1 VQSSPALV
9 ILSAV
14 VRQHK
19 KPNMKLFCIII
30 LYSFIPGGLI
40 GQINCVDFNDYDSS
54 QVWIKGII
62 KLDKEA
68 QKDSALQ
75 RIKCERI
82 LGEDSVN
89 FSLICII
96 DGLIANAI
104 PDYRDSLLKRIDSQN
119 MELIGS
125 LCEMKGVYPEKCEL
139 GFLLISGLEK
149 PVINNISNLTI
160 KGIERKK
167 GTISITIKSLKSDEF
182 DFKIEDFQNTENSK
196 TVKKH
201 LKKGTNRM
209 KFSVDNELKLI
220 TILDDENKL
229 IMIK

>member
-1 VQSSPALV
+1 
-9 ILSAV
+9 
-14 VRQHK
+14 
-19 KPNMKLFCIII
+19 MKLFCILI
-30 LYSFIPGGLI
+30 LISLIPIGLN
-40 GQINCVDFNDYDSS
+40 GQTNCLDFNDYESS
-54 QVWIKGII
+54 QVWIKEII

-82 LGEDSVN
+82 IGEQNVK

-96 DGLIANAI
+96 DGLIAYKI
-104 PDYRDSLLKRIDSQN
+104 PDNRDSFLNRIDSQD

-125 LCEMKGVYPEKCEL
+125 LCEMKGTYPEKCEL
-139 GFLLISGLEK
+139 GMLLISGLEK
-149 PVINNISNLTI
+149 PVINNISYLTI
-160 KGIERKK
+160 KGIKRKK

-182 DFKIEDFQNTENSK
+182 DFKTEDFQNTENCK

>member
-1 VQSSPALV
+1 
-9 ILSAV
+9 
-14 VRQHK
+14 
-19 KPNMKLFCIII
+19 MKLFCIIV
-30 LYSFIPGGLI
+30 LI
-40 GQINCVDFNDYDSS
+40 SLISVELNGQTNCLDFNDYESS
-54 QVWIKGII
+54 QVWIKEII

-82 LGEDSVN
+82 IGEQNVK

-96 DGLIANAI
+96 DGLIANKI

-125 LCEMKGVYPEKCEL
+125 ICEIEGVYPQKCEL
-139 GFLLISGLEK
+139 GMLLISGLEK
-149 PVINNISNLTI
+149 PVINNISYLTI
-160 KGIERKK
+160 KGIKRKK
-167 GTISITIKSLKSDEF
+167 GTINITIKSFKSDDF
-182 DFKIEDFQNTENSK
+182 DFIIEDFRNTENCK

-209 KFSVDNELKLI
+209 KFLVDNELKLV
-220 TILDDENKL
+220 TILNDENKL
-229 IMIK
+229 ILIK